1 MKNYKFT
8 LLLTALFLTLFIIP
22 ILAQEPTQE
31 PSMDAVNRVASKL
44 NCPTCQSLNL
54 EDCRTQTCTQWR
66 DNIKD
71 LLAQGYTE
79 QEVLDW
85 HIARFGVEV
94 LQEPPKSG
102 AGLFAWLLP
111 AVGLLAGTGW
121 LFFII
126 KRWSKNSDLVPVEA
140 ETGATPDNVDF
151 DDEYLQRIE
160 QDLKD
165 L

>member
-1 MKNYKFT
+1 MKNSKLT
-8 LLLTALFLTLFIIP
+8 LLLIAVFLTLFIVP

-94 LQEPPKSG
+94 LQEPPKAG

-111 AVGLLAGTGW
+111 ALGLLAGSGW

-126 KRWSKNSDLVPVEA
+126 KRWSKNSELVPAEVEGDVSA
-140 ETGATPDNVDF
+140 VAADF
-151 DDEYLQRIE
+151 DDEYLQQIE
-160 QDLKD
+160 NDLKD

>member
-1 MKNYKFT
+1 MKNHKLT
-8 LLLTALFLTLFIIP
+8 LLLVALFLMLFAVQ
-22 ILAQEPTQE
+22 ILAQEPT
-31 PSMDAVNRVASKL
+31 MDEVNRVARKL

-54 EDCRTQTCTQWR
+54 EDCRTQTCDQWR

-94 LQEPPKSG
+94 LQEPRRVG
-102 AGLFAWLLP
+102 VGLFAWLLP
-111 AVGLLAGTGW
+111 ALGLLAGSGW

-126 KRWSKNSDLVPVEA
+126 RRWSKNTDPIPVEA
-140 ETGATPDNVDF
+140 EDGLMSNNVDS